1 MSTPVNS
8 IEIKLV
14 NHVICEIKQLRKG
27 EIDCANRMMMERIEA
42 SNRLRAM
49 KCLMATGDSQYDS
62 LISFLYEQLKEMSTK
77 LILNY

>member
-1 MSTPVNS
+1 MSTPVKS
-8 IEIKLV
+8 IERKLV
-14 NHVICEIKQLRKG
+14 DHVICEIKQLRKG
-27 EIDCANRMMMERIEA
+27 EIDLANRMMMERIEA

-62 LISFLYEQLKEMSTK
+62 LIGFLYEQLKEISTK

>member
-1 MSTPVNS
+1 MSTAVNS

-14 NHVICEIKQLRKG
+14 DHVICEIGKLRKG

-49 KCLMATGDSQYDS
+49 KCLIASGDSQYDS

>member
-1 MSTPVNS
+1 
-8 IEIKLV
+8 
-14 NHVICEIKQLRKG
+14 
-27 EIDCANRMMMERIEA
+27 MERIEA

-49 KCLMATGDSQYDS
+49 KCLIATGDSQYDS

>member
-1 MSTPVNS
+1 MSTPVKS

-14 NHVICEIKQLRKG
+14 DHVICEIKQLRKG

-62 LISFLYEQLKEMSTK
+62 LIRFLYEQLKEMSTK

>member
-49 KCLMATGDSQYDS
+49 KCLIATGDSQYDS

>member
-1 MSTPVNS
+1 MSTPVRS

-14 NHVICEIKQLRKG
+14 DHVICEINQLRKG

-49 KCLMATGDSQYDS
+49 KCLIATEDSQYDS
-62 LISFLYEQLKEMSTK
+62 LISFLYEQLKEMNTK
-77 LILNY
+77 LILNL

>member
-1 MSTPVNS
+1 MSTAVNS

-14 NHVICEIKQLRKG
+14 DHAVCEISKLRKG
-27 EIDCANRMMMERIEA
+27 EINCANRMMMERIEA

-49 KCLMATGDSQYDS
+49 KCLMATGDSQYNS